1 MEGLSVLDSRRLFLE
16 RIFGSSDS
24 CPPMLKEVSN
34 EILKKCAGL
43 PLAIISISGLLSNRP
58 ATKDE

>member
-1 MEGLSVLDSRRLFLE
+1 
-16 RIFGSSDS
+16 
-24 CPPMLKEVSN
+24 MLKEVSN